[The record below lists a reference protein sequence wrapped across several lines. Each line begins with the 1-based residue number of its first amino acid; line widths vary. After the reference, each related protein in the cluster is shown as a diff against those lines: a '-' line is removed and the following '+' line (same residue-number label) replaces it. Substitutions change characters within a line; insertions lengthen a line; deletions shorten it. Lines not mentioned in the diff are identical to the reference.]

1 MLHCPKCFYEY
12 EQRVS
17 VCPDCGVPLVDG
29 PAPINKTI
37 VRSSDDDD
45 SDAVLLFESQDFL
58 KLRFLL
64 DLLDQEGIPYATQKM
79 TQYGGAAAS
88 EILTVG
94 LSAASTVGGIA
105 RVYVAAENYEQ
116 AKELLAA
123 LEGIA
128 LTGDEDIGLED
139 EP

>member
-1 MLHCPKCFYEY
+1 MHHCPKCYYEY
-12 EQRVS
+12 EYRVS
-17 VCPDCGVPLVDG
+17 VCPDCGVTLVDG
-29 PAPINKTI
+29 PAPTKQSV
-37 VRSSDDDD
+37 VRSSDDD
-45 SDAVLLFESQDFL
+45 SDALLLFESQDFL

-64 DLLDQEGIPYATQKM
+64 DLLDQEGIPYATRKM

-105 RVYVAAENYEQ
+105 RVYVAAENFEQ

-128 LTGDEDIGLED
+128 LTGDEDIDLED
-139 EP
+139 GT